1 MIQFDIRI
9 RKSVAASG
17 RAFELDV
24 TLQTDCRRVVVVGD
38 SGAGKSLTLKAVAG
52 LLRPDSGVIR
62 VAGTTLFDPS
72 SGVDLAPRARGLGY
86 VFQDYALFPHLTVSQ
101 NIAFSLYKGLW
112 NPRANRRCVAVDY
125 WLDALQIGHLADHY
139 PDQISG
145 GQRQRTAVA
154 RALVTRPRALLLDEP
169 FAALDQGLRRT
180 MRKELQTLLDGI
192 GIPLML
198 ITHDP
203 DDVEAFGEHVL
214 CLHEGRTVAAAET
227 GCNLPA
233 R

>member
-1 MIQFDIRI
+1 MQFDIHI
-9 RKSVAASG
+9 RKSVIASG
-17 RAFELDV
+17 RAFRLDV

-52 LLRPDSGVIR
+52 LLRPDSGFIR
-62 VAGTTLFDPS
+62 LAGTTLFDPS
-72 SGVDLAPRARGLGY
+72 SGVDLAPQARGLGF

-101 NIAFSLYKGLW
+101 NIAFSLHKGLL
-112 NPRANRRCVAVDY
+112 NPGARRRCEAVDY
-125 WLDALQIGHLADHY
+125 WLDALQIGHLANHY
-139 PDQISG
+139 PGEISG

-169 FAALDQGLRRT
+169 FAALDQRLRRT
-180 MRKELQTLLDGI
+180 MRMELQSLLDGLD
-192 GIPLML
+192 IPLML

-203 DDVEAFGEHVL
+203 DDVAAFGEHVL
-214 CLHEGRTVAAAET
+214 CLHEGQTIGTAAA
-227 GCNLPA
+227 GCNLPG

>member
-1 MIQFDIRI
+1 MQFDIRL
-9 RKSVAASG
+9 RKTLVASG
-17 RAFELDV
+17 REFKLDV
-24 TLQTDCRRVVVVGD
+24 SLQTDCRRVVVFGD

-52 LLRPDSGVIR
+52 LLRPDAGFIR
-62 VAGTTLFDPS
+62 LAGTTLFDHAA
-72 SGVDLAPRARGLGY
+72 GVDLAPQARGLGY
-86 VFQDYALFPHLTVSQ
+86 VFQDYALFPHLNVRQ
-101 NIAFSLYKGLW
+101 NIAFSLHKGLL
-112 NPRANRRCVAVDY
+112 NPRAGRRCEVVDY

-139 PDQISG
+139 PGEISG

-180 MRKELQTLLDGI
+180 MRMELQALLDTV

-203 DDVEAFGEHVL
+203 EDVAAFGEHVL
-214 CLHEGRTVAAAET
+214 RLHEGHTGGPAVA
-227 GCNLPA
+227 GCHRPVP
-233 R
+233 